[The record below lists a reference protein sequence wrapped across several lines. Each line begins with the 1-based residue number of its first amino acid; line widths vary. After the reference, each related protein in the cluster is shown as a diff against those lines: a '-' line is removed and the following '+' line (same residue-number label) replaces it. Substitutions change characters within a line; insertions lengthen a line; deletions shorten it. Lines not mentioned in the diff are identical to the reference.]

1 MTFNKSAMTKGTI
14 DSNECTRVNTE
25 LGEQIERS
33 NVTNYL
39 YQHRQTNER
48 IKKQPNKHAKKQI
61 IK

>member
-33 NVTNYL
+33 NVTHYL
-39 YQHRQTNER
+39 Y
-48 IKKQPNKHAKKQI
+48 
-61 IK
+61 